1 MWRKIPSALIAACIA
16 WTAAGGQGAASVQ
29 VPEQSPSA
37 QQPEIAA
44 SGRGEMRLAPT
55 YAAVIVNISTRSS
68 TAVEAASE
76 NTKKVQAVMRALR
89 ASGLSEKDI
98 TTASYNVQQDYD
110 YRPDRRPE
118 PSGFS
123 ANTSIRA
130 EIRRLDNLGRVI
142 DAAIAGGAT
151 GISGVQYFASNTEEA
166 RRSAMA
172 QAVREARTDA
182 DVLARAAGGTLGRLI
197 ALNSAGIN
205 QPFPRPIMMEAGGMA
220 MARAASP
227 TNIVPGEL
235 TVVAMVSGRW
245 EFIPGGTR

>member
-1 MWRKIPSALIAACIA
+1 MLKQIASAVLAGCIA
-16 WTAAGGQGAASVQ
+16 WTATGAQSAAVAPAS
-29 VPEQSPSA
+29 ESPSA
-37 QQPEIAA
+37 SQPEITA
-44 SGRGEMRLAPT
+44 SGRGEVRLAPT
-55 YAAVIVNISTRSS
+55 YAAVIVNIATRVS
-68 TAVEAASE
+68 TAVEAASQ
-76 NTKKVQAVMRALR
+76 NAQKVQAVIRALR

-98 TTASYNVQQDYD
+98 TTVGYNLQQDYD

-118 PSGFS
+118 PTGFT

-130 EIRRLDNLGRVI
+130 EVRRLESLGKVI

-172 QAVREARTDA
+172 QAVGEARMDA

-197 ALNSAGIN
+197 ALTAGGS
-205 QPFPRPIMMEAGGMA
+205 QPFPREMMMAAGNVSL
-220 MARAASP
+220 RAAGAP

-235 TVVAMVSGRW
+235 TVIAMVSGRW
-245 EFIPGGTR
+245 EFIPGATR